1 MSPRSRYA
9 RPTANRVFT
18 NREGPIASFEAAR
31 ADLSPDRHR
40 ILGFHGVGGTGKTAL
55 CRKLRETLRDEDPR
69 RQVWGHLDFAVES
82 LREPA
87 RGLLQLR
94 RSLAESGPIRF
105 SVFDVAILTYWG
117 RAYPG
122 EDPSRAFKDL
132 LGEHEGLLGGLTDK
146 GLSVLDQTQA
156 LSGLSGLA
164 FWALKQA
171 RRTLKERGARQAC
184 EALNGLEHLDA
195 TELLDRLPW
204 FLAQDLC
211 AHRAAAQSPPDR
223 PVPPPVI
230 FLDSYETLWS
240 DRPDKTGAAA
250 LETDAWVR
258 ELVAAA
264 PGCLF
269 VCLGR
274 ERLGW
279 DRRFPD
285 QWAGY
290 LADQHP
296 LGGLAEPDAQRYLEA
311 IPIPDPLVR
320 RAIIDGATADAAP
333 GAPRA
338 PAPTTGA
345 HPFYLDLAVDTW
357 LDLTAAGRTPAADAF
372 GATHPEVLAR
382 FLRQRSTA
390 EIATLECLAGPNAF
404 DRDLFAALVQRFHTG
419 YPLTAFA
426 DLMGFSFCE
435 PGADGRYR
443 LHGLMREHLLEELDP
458 ATRGEL
464 SAFLF
469 DWFDARCR
477 PAGAREVTQGHEEAL
492 REAVQQRGTEDAEAA
507 LDWFWERLDVFYKA
521 ARFTLVESL
530 CRWALDLAEQRLGL
544 DHPQTAIALN
554 NLAELLRTTNRLYEA
569 EPLIRRA
576 LAIDEAGYG
585 PDHTAV
591 ATRLNNLTLLL
602 HDTNRL
608 SEAEPLMRRA
618 LAIDEAGYGPDHPKV
633 ALRLNNL
640 ALLLRDTNRLPE
652 AEPLVRRA
660 LAIDEASYGPD
671 HPEVAV
677 DLNNLATLL
686 GATNRLPEAEPLM
699 RRALAID
706 EASYGPDHPAVAG
719 DLNNLAQLLQDTN
732 RLPEA
737 EPLMRRACL
746 ILLAFTRTTGH
757 THPHLRKGLA
767 NYRSLLAA
775 CSPDP
780 AAAARRLADLA
791 AESGLPSADWERLLA
806 D

>member
-9 RPTANRVFT
+9 RPAANRIFT
-18 NREGPIASFEAAR
+18 NREGPIARFAAAR
-31 ADLSPDRHR
+31 ADLPPDRHR

-55 CRKLRETLRDEDPR
+55 CRKLRETLRDEEPR

-122 EDPSRAFKDL
+122 EDPARAFADIF
-132 LGEHEGLLGGLTDK
+132 GEQEGLLSGLADK
-146 GLSVLDQTQA
+146 GLSLLDQAQA
-156 LSGLSGLA
+156 VSGLA
-164 FWALKQA
+164 GAGFKLLNYA
-171 RRTLKERGARQAC
+171 RRKLKERNARQAC

-195 TELLDRLPW
+195 TDLLDRLPW

-211 AHRAAAQSPPDR
+211 AHRAAAQSPPNR
-223 PVPPPVI
+223 PAPPPVI

-320 RAIIDGATADAAP
+320 RAIIDGATAEAAP
-333 GAPRA
+333 GAPRTA
-338 PAPTTGA
+338 APTTGA

-357 LDLTAAGRTPAADAF
+357 LDLTAAGRTPAADDF

-404 DRDLFAALVQRFHTG
+404 DRDLFAALVQRFSTG

-458 ATRGEL
+458 ATKGEL

-477 PAGAREVTQGHEEAL
+477 PAGPREVTPGHEEAL
-492 REAVQQRGTEDAEAA
+492 REAVQQRGIEDAGAA
-507 LDWFWERLDVFYKA
+507 LEWFSERAQVFYEA
-521 ARFTLVESL
+521 ARFALLEPL
-530 CRWALDLAEQRLGL
+530 DRWSLDLAEQRLGP
-544 DHPQTAIALN
+544 DHARTAVALN
-554 NLAELLRTTNRLYEA
+554 NLAQLLQDTNRLPEA

-585 PDHTAV
+585 PDHPNVTI
-591 ATRLNNLTLLL
+591 RLNNLAALLWA
-602 HDTNRL
+602 TNRL
-608 SEAEPLMRRA
+608 PEAEPLMRRA
-618 LAIDEAGYGPDHPKV
+618 LAIDEAGYGPDHPNV
-633 ALRLNNL
+633 A
-640 ALLLRDTNRLPE
+640 
-652 AEPLVRRA
+652 
-660 LAIDEASYGPD
+660 I
-671 HPEVAV
+671 
-677 DLNNLATLL
+677 DLNNLAQLL
-686 GATNRLPEAEPLM
+686 PATIRLPVAEALM

-706 EASYGPDHPAVAG
+706 EAGYGPNHPNVA
-719 DLNNLAQLLQDTN
+719 
-732 RLPEA
+732 RH
-737 EPLMRRACL
+737 
-746 ILLAFTRTTGH
+746 F
-757 THPHLRKGLA
+757 
-767 NYRSLLAA
+767 S
-775 CSPDP
+775 
-780 AAAARRLADLA
+780 
-791 AESGLPSADWERLLA
+791 
-806 D
+806 